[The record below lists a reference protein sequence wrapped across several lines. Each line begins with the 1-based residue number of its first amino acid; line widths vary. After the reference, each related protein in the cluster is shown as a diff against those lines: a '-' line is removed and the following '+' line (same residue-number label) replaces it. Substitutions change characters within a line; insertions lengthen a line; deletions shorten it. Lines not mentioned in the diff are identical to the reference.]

1 MRWLGKKL
9 TRKPE
14 IGKMKIK
21 EITVGFMAVGF
32 MIGLKVFY
40 GK

>member
-9 TRKPE
+9 TRKLE
-14 IGKMKIK
+14 ISNRKIK
-21 EITVGFMAVGF
+21 EIKVGLLVVGF